1 MELRPQDTDRRH
13 HHRIPT
19 TGRAVLHV
27 PRGDIHGELMVL
39 GPNDLEIR
47 CDLGFMLLSMAGA
60 VVDLELFLDESGLRF
75 LPLRGRVTHV
85 RAQSHSLVVKLT
97 EIPRQLAAL
106 IEASL
111 AHPELGASEGV
122 IET

>member
-1 MELRPQDTDRRH
+1 MELRPPGTDRRH

-19 TGRAVLHV
+19 TGRVTLHV

-39 GPNDLEIR
+39 GPNDLEVR

-60 VVDLELFLDESGLRF
+60 TVDIELSLDEAGLRF

-85 RAQSHSLVVKLT
+85 RAQSHSLVVRLT

-106 IEASL
+106 IETSL
-111 AHPELGASEGV
+111 AHPELGANEAV